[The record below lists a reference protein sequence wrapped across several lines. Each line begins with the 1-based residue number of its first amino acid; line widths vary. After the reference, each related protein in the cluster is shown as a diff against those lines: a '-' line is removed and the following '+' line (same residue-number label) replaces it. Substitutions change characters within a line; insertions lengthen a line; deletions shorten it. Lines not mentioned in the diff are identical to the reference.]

1 MKIAR
6 TIKLAVAAA
15 IAVASVAVPASAQ
28 GAVHPAAK
36 APYLFI
42 YTEPGKT
49 LKEAKPVIMPDEL
62 TFTKFNGKP
71 ATIEAHKGVRIP
83 VAYTQ
88 CPPNS
93 PAKSCFFPGWDPW
106 SVNSADNGADAVM
119 NWAKV
124 GNTIVRTVQPPFSSD
139 QPGDFAKTKLGNWW
153 FYCLDYTPETA
164 PDVFGPAVFLHY
176 SFSEGWKQITEA
188 QLTNTKDCAKAPVL
202 GG

>member
-6 TIKLAVAAA
+6 TIKLAV
-15 IAVASVAVPASAQ
+15 ITAVAFASVAAPASAQ
-28 GAVHPAAK
+28 AAVHHAGT

-83 VAYTQ
+83 VAYTL

-93 PAKSCFFPGWDPW
+93 PAKSCFFPAG
-106 SVNSADNGADAVM
+106 
-119 NWAKV
+119 
-124 GNTIVRTVQPPFSSD
+124 T
-139 QPGDFAKTKLGNWW
+139 PGRSTRR
-153 FYCLDYTPETA
+153 
-164 PDVFGPAVFLHY
+164 
-176 SFSEGWKQITEA
+176 ITERM
-188 QLTNTKDCAKAPVL
+188 QS
-202 GG
+202 